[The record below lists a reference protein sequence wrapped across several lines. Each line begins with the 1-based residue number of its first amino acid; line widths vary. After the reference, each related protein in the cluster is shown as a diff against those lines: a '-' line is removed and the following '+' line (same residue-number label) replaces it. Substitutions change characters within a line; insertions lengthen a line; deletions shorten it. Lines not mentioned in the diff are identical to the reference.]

1 VRFAWLT
8 APARFLG
15 RLRVEGVE
23 CVRMRLGEPDASGR
37 ARPEPV
43 PGSEHILPAETVV
56 AAIGQSPRSELIDWV
71 EGLVFER
78 ARIRVD
84 SATGRTTSP
93 RFYAAGDA
101 TNGGAT
107 AVEAVRE
114 GKLTA
119 RAVDADLR
127 AGSAAGKAGDARPED
142 RAPAAPR
149 AGSAAG
155 KAGDARPEDRAPA
168 AALGGT
174 P

>member
-1 VRFAWLT
+1 
-8 APARFLG
+8 
-15 RLRVEGVE
+15 
-23 CVRMRLGEPDASGR
+23 MRLGEPDASGR

-43 PGSEHILPAETVV
+43 PGSEHVLPAETVV
-56 AAIGQSPRSELIDWV
+56 AAIGQSPRSELMDWV
-71 EGLVFER
+71 EGLVFEG

-84 SATGRTTSP
+84 NATGRTSSP

-114 GKLTA
+114 GKLAA

-127 AGSAAGKAGDARPED
+127 
-142 RAPAAPR
+142 
-149 AGSAAG
+149 
-155 KAGDARPEDRAPA
+155 
-168 AALGGT
+168 GT